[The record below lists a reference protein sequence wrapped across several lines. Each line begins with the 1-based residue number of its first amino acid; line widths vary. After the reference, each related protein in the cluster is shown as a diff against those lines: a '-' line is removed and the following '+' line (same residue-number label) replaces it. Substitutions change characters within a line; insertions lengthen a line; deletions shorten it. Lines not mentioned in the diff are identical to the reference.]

1 MRKSAIAILIAANLV
16 MLAAGIVTIPPNV
29 RGTTENTNP
38 PAVLATDLPAASGK
52 TEPLGTVS
60 LSTAKRPASE
70 EFLWY
75 TEGVFLNGTPA
86 DAVFIEQYES
96 VKGGWKGLIIYDPS
110 NEHGMNGMELLNVA
124 IDGTKEDA
132 SVTFDWYWAFWANE
146 DNGVDETEMDDV
158 TYAGRWENG
167 NLTGTGAGTLRLA
180 QFYEQNL
187 KQYAVG
193 TVDTPDGIPAFIAL
207 VRP

>member
-52 TEPLGTVS
+52 TEPLGTLD

-75 TEGVFLNGTPA
+75 TEGVFLNGAPA

-132 SVTFDWYWAFWANE
+132 SVAFDWYWAFWANE
-146 DNGVDETEMDDV
+146 ENGVDETEMDDV

-167 NLTGTGAGTLRLA
+167 SLTGTGAGTLRLA

-193 TVDTPDGIPAFIAL
+193 TLDTPDGIPAFIAL